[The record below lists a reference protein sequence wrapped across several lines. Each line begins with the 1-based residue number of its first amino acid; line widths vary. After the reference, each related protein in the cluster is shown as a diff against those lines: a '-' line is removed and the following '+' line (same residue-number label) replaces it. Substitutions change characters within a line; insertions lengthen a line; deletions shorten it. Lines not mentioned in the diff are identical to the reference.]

1 MNKLRDTPDGTFL
14 VRDSRQKGE
23 YTLTIRKGGT
33 NKLIR
38 IVLSNDKFGFSEP
51 TNFFSV
57 PALVEYYRQV
67 PLTKYNSKLDITL
80 AFAVSRFEDVSSFVV
95 RIDCTHVYLLM
106 LVFFLNFVWV
116 NSCNL
121 F

>member
-1 MNKLRDTPDGTFL
+1 VNKLRDTPDGTFL

-38 IVLSNDKFGFSEP
+38 IIYCNDKYGFSEP

-80 AFAVSRFEDVSSFVV
+80 AVPVSRFEDVSRLCVCV
-95 RIDCTHVYLLM
+95 CTCMCV
-106 LVFFLNFVWV
+106 
-116 NSCNL
+116 CAR
-121 F
+121 